1 MKVINYTA
9 FRAKMKDTLDSVTKD
24 GETVMVNR
32 NEKETAVI
40 ISLDEYN
47 GLMETLHLMKS
58 PANKARLDAS
68 IARDKKGLSEKHAL
82 IEP

>member
-1 MKVINYTA
+1 
-9 FRAKMKDTLDSVTKD
+9 MKDTLDSVTKD

-40 ISLDEYN
+40 ISLEEYN

-58 PANKARLDAS
+58 PANKTRLDEAIS
-68 IARDKKGLSEKHAL
+68 RDKKGQSKKHAL
-82 IEP
+82 IES

>member
-1 MKVINYTA
+1 MKVINYTS
-9 FRAKMKDTLDSVTKD
+9 FRSKMKDTLDSVTKD

-40 ISLDEYN
+40 ISLEEYN

-58 PANKARLDAS
+58 PVNKTRLDEAV
-68 IARDKKGLSEKHAL
+68 ARDKKGQLKKHAL
-82 IEP
+82 IES